1 LRRTVKLRCPRCRT
15 KLPRRAM
22 VRHMWDEHG
31 SLLVG
36 RHVTT
41 PWTVIDAWGGADPER
56 GLLRLHRWLLR
67 HEVSDA
73 EAGDQLRNTAARSGA
88 SLCPICFTLTALPS
102 DQFPDPTGVQSLAAS
117 HGRLA
122 ADGYVV
128 EVA

>member
-15 KLPRRAM
+15 KRPRRAM

-88 SLCPICFTLTALPS
+88 SLCTICFMLTALPS
-102 DQFPDPTGVQSLAAS
+102 DQFTVPNGHPSLDVS
-117 HGRLA
+117 HGRLDA
-122 ADGYVV
+122 VCYAIVD
-128 EVA
+128 A